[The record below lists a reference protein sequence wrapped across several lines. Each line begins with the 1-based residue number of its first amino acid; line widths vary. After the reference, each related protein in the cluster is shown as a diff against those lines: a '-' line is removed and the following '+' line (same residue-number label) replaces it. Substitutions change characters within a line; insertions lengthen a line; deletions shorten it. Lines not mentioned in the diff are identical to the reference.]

1 MSGSGTVDRLLVLG
15 IDPGSVITGY
25 GAVREDAGKLIC
37 VDAGVVKTPSGQPFP
52 ERLGTIFR
60 ELSAVIAQIGPDAA
74 AVESVFHAKN
84 ASSALKLGQARGV
97 AILAAVQAGLPIHEY
112 PPARVKRAVAGAGRA
127 DKRQVRMMVETLLG
141 RRFELPDDAT
151 DALAVAIC
159 HVHAAPL
166 AEKLAAAEV
175 LAGKRRGR

>member
-1 MSGSGTVDRLLVLG
+1 MSGIVLG

-25 GAVREDAGKLIC
+25 GAVREEGGRLVC

-52 ERLGTIFR
+52 DRLATIHR
-60 ELSAVIAQIGPDAA
+60 ELSAAIGRIAPDEA

-84 ASSALKLGQARGV
+84 AATALKLGQARGV

-127 DKRQVRMMVETLLG
+127 DKGQVRMMVETLLG
-141 RRFELPDDAT
+141 RRFDLPADAT

-159 HVHAAPL
+159 HAHAAPL
-166 AEKLAAAEV
+166 AEKLTAAEAV
-175 LAGKRRGR
+175 AQLRRRR